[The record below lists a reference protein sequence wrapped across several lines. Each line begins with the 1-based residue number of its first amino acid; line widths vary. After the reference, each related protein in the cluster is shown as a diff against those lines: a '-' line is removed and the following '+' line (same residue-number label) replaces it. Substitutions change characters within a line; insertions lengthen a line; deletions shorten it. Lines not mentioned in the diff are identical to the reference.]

1 MVSLPAQALAAKV
14 AAASRN
20 LAARKPKVR
29 VAAKAA
35 ARPVAKPDKALV
47 PQAAAAAS
55 RNLAAHKPRAVVSKA
70 ASRNRVAHQ
79 SKVLAV
85 ASRNLVAHK
94 PRVVVNKA
102 VSRAANKVV
111 VSRNLAADKPK
122 VRGVAKV
129 AAQPVDKAAKA
140 VVANKVVGRVAV
152 KPVEQL
158 VGPAVEQL
166 AVRQTVRGG
175 QGGQGQA
182 K

>member
-1 MVSLPAQALAAKV
+1 M
-14 AAASRN
+14 
-20 LAARKPKVR
+20 R

-47 PQAAAAAS
+47 AKAVAAS

-70 ASRNRVAHQ
+70 ASRNLVAHQ
-79 SKVLAV
+79 FKVLVV

-102 VSRAANKVV
+102 ASRAANKVV

-166 AVRQTVRGG
+166 AVRQTVRVVRVVRVRPSNP
-175 QGGQGQA
+175 
-182 K
+182 